1 MFGKS
6 DLVDSLNRDLARARD
21 RRETLAS
28 DVTMLTSRIAE
39 LEARLS
45 AENERRERERT
56 ASEIEEIKKRLRQHY
71 LEFAPV
77 IAWICDATEIAAG
90 IVPEAREVITSLDVI
105 ATEVGNAIDGLL
117 CNLDLRMEAVR
128 AGNVSAELPQS
139 LNGSPKALRLVHA
152 ELEEP
157 DSRSSEVLQSTN
169 DTPSLPEWLPR
180 RKPAAA

>member
-90 IVPEAREVITSLDVI
+90 IVPEAREVI
-105 ATEVGNAIDGLL
+105 EF
-117 CNLDLRMEAVR
+117 
-128 AGNVSAELPQS
+128 
-139 LNGSPKALRLVHA
+139 
-152 ELEEP
+152 
-157 DSRSSEVLQSTN
+157 
-169 DTPSLPEWLPR
+169 
-180 RKPAAA
+180 